1 MIKGFEPRRYQE
13 TILNTCVGKNAL
25 VVLPTGLG
33 KTAIAM
39 MLAAQRL
46 HIFPNSKI
54 VFLAPT
60 KPLAEQHLQTFL
72 KSFKIEEEKCALFT
86 GDTAPADRARQWTD
100 LQLIFATPQGIENDV
115 ISNAISLQNVS
126 LMIFDEA
133 HRATGDYSYVF
144 LAKQYNKRANF
155 PKILALTASPGS
167 ETLKIEEVCQNLFID
182 AVEVRTPDDPDV
194 KPYVQETVV
203 EWVKLDLP
211 DGFKKI
217 QYYLNSCIKS
227 KLVEI
232 KRMGMT
238 KSINFISK
246 RELLELQADL
256 RQQMTT
262 GEQDVDTW
270 RAISITAEII
280 KAQHALELLETQCV
294 ASLDAYM
301 RKVFEE
307 GRAGKSKAV
316 KNLIADAS
324 FKSANYHLTQLRE
337 QHIEHP
343 KLTALK
349 TIMEEEFAANKFAK
363 FIIFTQYRDTAVA
376 IKDALEHAKGSLSEI
391 FVGQAKKKTTG
402 LSQKQQIE
410 MLQQFRDGLFNVL
423 IATSV
428 AEEGL
433 DIPNVDAVVFYE
445 PIPSAIRTIQRR
457 GRTGRHDKGKVIM
470 LMTKGTRDE
479 AFSYSAKHKERQM
492 HQILKTMQT
501 MTFEPQ
507 KTIATYEPQ
516 EKIKVYADYREKASG
531 VVKELVELNADLKLE
546 MLQCADYVLS
556 DRVGVEFKTAQDFV
570 DSIVDGR
577 LLEQLKQLKDSYIR
591 PMIIIEGTED
601 LYALR
606 NVHANA
612 IRGMLATITVS
623 YGIPVLR
630 TKDAKDT
637 AAMLFMIAKREQSD
651 DKHDFSPHASKKPMT
666 LQESQEYLISCF
678 PNIGLNLAKELLQ
691 HFGSVKNIVN
701 ASVEDLQKVAGV
713 GEKKAQGMKEITDKE
728 YLK

>member
-1 MIKGFEPRRYQE
+1 MIKGFEPRLYQE

-39 MLAAQRL
+39 MLATQRL
-46 HIFPNSKI
+46 SLFPNSKI

-72 KSFKIEEEKCALFT
+72 KSFQIDADKCALFT
-86 GDTAPADRARQWTD
+86 GDTAPAERAKQWND

-115 ISNAISLQNVS
+115 ISNSISLQNVS

-144 LAKQYNKRANF
+144 LAKQYQKRANF
-155 PKILALTASPGS
+155 PKILALTASPGA

-182 AVEVRTPDDPDV
+182 AVEVRTPEDPDV
-194 KPYVQETVV
+194 KPYVQETEV

-227 KLVEI
+227 KLADI

-238 KSINFISK
+238 KSISFISK
-246 RELLELQADL
+246 RELLELQSDL
-256 RQQMTT
+256 RQKMTS
-262 GEQDVDTW
+262 GEQDPNMW

-316 KNLIADAS
+316 KNLIEDAS
-324 FKSANYHLTQLRE
+324 FKSAYHHVTQLRE
-337 QHIEHP
+337 QHTEHP
-343 KLTALK
+343 KLSALK
-349 TIMEEEFAANKFAK
+349 TIVEEEFAANKFAK
-363 FIIFTQYRDTAVA
+363 LIIFTQYRDTAVG
-376 IKDALEHAKGSLSEI
+376 IKDALKHAKGALTEI

-470 LMTKGTRDE
+470 LMAKGTRDE

-492 HQILKTMQT
+492 HQVLKTMQT

-507 KTIATYEPQ
+507 KTIAAYEQ
-516 EKIKVYADYREKASG
+516 QTVKVYADYREKASG
-531 VVKELVELNADLKLE
+531 VVKELVELNAELKLE

-556 DRVGVEFKTAQDFV
+556 DRVGVEFKLAQDFV

-577 LLEQLKQLKDSYIR
+577 LLEQLKQLKDNYIR

-637 AAMLFMIAKREQSD
+637 AAMLFMIAKREQLE
-651 DKHDFSPHASKKPMT
+651 DKRDFSPHTNKKPMT

-691 HFGSVKNIVN
+691 HLGSVKHIIN
-701 ASVEDLQKVAGV
+701 ASLEDLQKVAGV
-713 GEKKAQGMKEITDKE
+713 GDKKAQGIKDIVDSDYK
-728 YLK
+728 K